1 MEPLTTKQQQ
11 ILTYIEERLSEGE
24 PPSQRE
30 IADVFGMVQNSVYQL
45 IGYLRQKG
53 YLAENKGHRGLRL
66 SAEYAA
72 MKQESEGLPIVGRV
86 AAGHPILAEENVEA
100 YLDLEEVFS
109 AAGGRFLLRVAGDSM
124 VDDGILNGDLVLVQP
139 CKRIDNGSIGVVL
152 VDDEATVKRVYK
164 QKYRIALKSANK
176 KARYKTLY
184 FKPSDRDI
192 RVVGK
197 VVGCLRVSVK

>member
-11 ILTYIEERLSEGE
+11 ILTYIEECLSQGE

-30 IADVFGMVQNSVYQL
+30 IADDFGMVQNSVYQL

-66 SAEYAA
+66 SRAYAA
-72 MKQESEGLPIVGRV
+72 MKQESQGLPIVGRV
-86 AAGHPILAEENVEA
+86 AAGQPILAEENVEA
-100 YLDLEEVFS
+100 YLDVEEVFS
-109 AAGGRFLLRVAGDSM
+109 ASKGRFLLRVAGDSM
-124 VDDGILNGDLVLVQP
+124 VDDGILNGDLVLVEP
-139 CKRIDNGSIGVVL
+139 CKDIDNGSIGVVL
-152 VDDEATVKRVYK
+152 VDEDATVKRVYK

-184 FKPSDRDI
+184 FKPSDKDI
-192 RVVGK
+192 RVVGR

>member
-11 ILTYIEERLSEGE
+11 ILTYIEECLSQGE

-30 IADVFGMVQNSVYQL
+30 IADDFGMVQNSVYQL

-66 SAEYAA
+66 SRAYAA
-72 MKQESEGLPIVGRV
+72 MKQESQGLPIVGRV
-86 AAGHPILAEENVEA
+86 AAGQPILAEENVEA
-100 YLDLEEVFS
+100 YLDVEEIFS
-109 AAGGRFLLRVAGDSM
+109 ASKGRFLLRVAGDSM
-124 VDDGILNGDLVLVQP
+124 VDDGILNGDLVLVEP
-139 CKRIDNGSIGVVL
+139 CKDIDNGSIGVVL
-152 VDDEATVKRVYK
+152 VDEDATVKRVYK

-184 FKPSDRDI
+184 FKPSDKDI
-192 RVVGK
+192 RVVGR